1 MIVFRNLYPNEL
13 EKWFDFLVEE
23 IFKSE
28 SKKFFS
34 NHWYNDPYKDI
45 NGIFV
50 AVDADGNFLSTLRVL
65 VRDIYINGMKIS
77 CGGISCVGTKEEY
90 RGQKL
95 STTLVQMSIK
105 YMEDRNICISYLLS
119 GDYNEKYYN
128 RYGYYK
134 CPRYIK
140 YSSINKCNND
150 SYDYCIR
157 DLNIEGDIRDISDIH
172 EKFSSKFNGSIV
184 RSMEYWKEW
193 IVSNTTCSCK
203 IAYDNSGKVI
213 AYISFQV
220 DNNNI
225 EILDFGCL
233 SEYINIFDSLIE
245 KISSDMDGDN
255 FKVIYDMNITSSME
269 VESSREPCCF
279 MYKLITPFLI
289 GNLKVDS
296 SEKLL
301 EILKG
306 DGDVSKLLVWA
317 VDDF

>member
-1 MIVFRNLYPNEL
+1 MITFRNLYPKEL

-34 NHWYNDPYKDI
+34 NQWYNDPYKDI

-50 AVDADGNFLSTLRVL
+50 AVDDDGNFLSTLRVF
-65 VRDIYINGMKIS
+65 VREIYINGMKIS
-77 CGGISCVGTKEEY
+77 CGGIGCVGTKEEY

-95 STTLVQMSIK
+95 STTLFQMCIK
-105 YMEDRNICISYLLS
+105 YMEDRNIYVSYLMS
-119 GDYNEKYYN
+119 GDQNEKYYN
-128 RYGYYK
+128 RYDYYK
-134 CPRYIK
+134 SPRYIK
-140 YSSINKCNND
+140 YSSISKYNND

-157 DLNIEGDIRDISDIH
+157 DVNIEGDIVELSNIH
-172 EKFSSKFNGSIV
+172 ENFSSKFNGSIV
-184 RSMEYWKEW
+184 RSIEYWKEW
-193 IVSNTTCSCK
+193 IASNTERSCK
-203 IAYDNSGKVI
+203 IAYDNSGKGI

-225 EILDFGCL
+225 DIFDFGCL
-233 SEYINIFDSLIE
+233 PEYINIFDSLIE
-245 KISSDMDGDN
+245 KISSEMAGDD

-269 VESSREPCCF
+269 VSSTWEPCCF
-279 MYKLITPFLI
+279 MYKLMTPFSL
-289 GNLKVDS
+289 GNIKVDS